1 MTDLDYIAGFR
12 SNDESIIASFYQK
25 YKERFFAYF
34 RVHYRKSD
42 EYLTDLYQ
50 DSCLVIWQNI
60 RDDKLREDNL
70 SSSIETYLISV
81 GKYSMMARD
90 RKYKEILDDDAIA
103 GLRFVESDE
112 EDLKYRLEREAYIN
126 DVVAN
131 MKPPCSELL
140 KAFYWDRLSGKQIAE
155 KLGYSN
161 PDSVKTQ
168 KHKCMGKLKA
178 LIGKYP
184 KE

>member
-1 MTDLDYIAGFR
+1 MTDLEYIAGFR
-12 SNDESIIASFYQK
+12 SNNESIISSFYQK
-25 YKERFFAYF
+25 YKERFIAYF
-34 RVHYRKSD
+34 RSHFRKSD

-50 DSCLVIWQNI
+50 DSCLVLWQNI

-70 SSSIETYLISV
+70 TSSLETYLISV

-90 RKYKEILDDDAIA
+90 RKYKEILDDDAISR
-103 GLRFVESDE
+103 LRFVESDE
-112 EDLKYRLEREAYIN
+112 EELKSRIEREDYIN
-126 DVVAN
+126 NLVAN

-140 KAFYWDRLSGKQIAE
+140 KAFYWDRLSGQQIAN